1 MQGRAPVASGQR
13 RPPNIQSWTSVVAEA
28 RQPVAEQRVERS
40 PGRRLH
46 RQRNP
51 RGCVVVEVMQ
61 CPVDDQAVAKFL
73 FDFGEWRWTPIPHLV
88 WCRVCE
94 DEESRLVRSACE
106 LPHGP
111 LEQVA
116 EAPDA
121 VLLVRTCSVVW
132 FVV

>member
-1 MQGRAPVASGQR
+1 
-13 RPPNIQSWTSVVAEA
+13 
-28 RQPVAEQRVERS
+28 
-40 PGRRLH
+40 
-46 RQRNP
+46 
-51 RGCVVVEVMQ
+51 MQ

-132 FVV
+132 FVVDEFTRGSLAGQVDHVNTAGPSASISSERRTTSGESIGVAIHV